1 MISTVMVSMMTI
13 IKLNIAC
20 GVLLIIMITTLSFN
34 IMMVVMMNV
43 MGILMTDI
51 TLIITSSNPNT
62 T

>member
-1 MISTVMVSMMTI
+1 MISTMMISMMI

-20 GVLLIIMITTLSFN
+20 GILLIIMITTLSIN
-34 IMMVVMMNV
+34 IMMVIMMNV

>member
-1 MISTVMVSMMTI
+1 MISTVMASMMI

-20 GVLLIIMITTLSFN
+20 GILLIIMITTLSFN
-34 IMMVVMMNV
+34 IMMVIMMNV